1 MRRTLSSI
9 RQWMMAKSTGDSRS
23 ERCKKYT
30 SKSGS
35 ASSRESF
42 CSKFLGRSSDSG
54 QKGGKCHKQGP
65 VTRNPFFNFLRD
77 YRKKHCGK
85 TAVQIARDGGKEWRS
100 MSEQQKEQYIKSA
113 CLAPKTKRKSRC
125 RSKSRSKV
133 SQSKRGGSGKSI
145 CSS

>member
-1 MRRTLSSI
+1 
-9 RQWMMAKSTGDSRS
+9 MMAKSTSESRA

-35 ASSRESF
+35 ASSREGF
-42 CSKFLGRSSDSG
+42 CAKFLGRSSDG
-54 QKGGKCHKQGP
+54 QKGGKCHKPGP
-65 VTRNPFFNFLRD
+65 VTRNPFLNFLRD

-85 TAVQIARDGGKEWRS
+85 TVVQIARDGAKEWRC

-113 CLAPKTKRKSRC
+113 CLAPKKARKSRR
-125 RSKSRSKV
+125 RSRTRV
-133 SQSKRGGSGKSI
+133 RRSKRGSSGKSI